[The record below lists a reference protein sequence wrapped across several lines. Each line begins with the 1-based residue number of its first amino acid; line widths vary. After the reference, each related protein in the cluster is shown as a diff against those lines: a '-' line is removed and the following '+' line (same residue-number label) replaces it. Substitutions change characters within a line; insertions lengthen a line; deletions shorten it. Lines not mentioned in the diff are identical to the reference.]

1 MRQPN
6 CRPCP
11 DRDRDH
17 DRAYL
22 PQLRLHGRS
31 LSILCALPQ
40 GPSRSRLQRLPSPGR
55 RGCGMKID
63 PILTS
68 VYART
73 FRSITDEMSTSMQ
86 RATQSPI
93 LSEAKDY
100 VTGLYDAEGR
110 MLEQTENLPI
120 LAFSLAP
127 VCKYIRN
134 YFADDIHPGDVI
146 FHNDVFSMGNQNN
159 DVAVYKPVFFEGE
172 LVAWTAVKGHQ
183 ADIGGAVAGGYNPN
197 AVEVWQEALRIPPVK
212 VYEKG
217 RLRKDVW
224 DLIFANIRFDVVQH
238 DMKAEIGA
246 CRVGERRMLALLE
259 KYGRASFAAH
269 KQALFDAT
277 RKMME
282 SEIAAIPNGVYN
294 GEGRVYYDGRH
305 EGSIFTI
312 RVTITVED
320 KRIRFDYSKTDAQT
334 DGFVNGTF
342 TSSASATILTLL
354 QMVNPDIP
362 HNEGMV
368 APIEIIIPQG
378 TILNAAYPKAT
389 TFGNHLCPP
398 NAEAIQRALAPAMPE
413 RVTAGWNNL
422 LCSLTT
428 GLDREKNEHYVDIG
442 FMGLKGGSGAL
453 QGTDG
458 YDHLSMIDASG
469 GVLDQD
475 YEMFEQ
481 QTPHRLIK
489 HELLPDSAGPGQW
502 RGGLG
507 VETIFEIGSDDT
519 QVVVFGDGEFE
530 PAFGLFG
537 GSSGSLNFIRLTYP
551 DGTLITPRNKDLI
564 TCVPRGT
571 VYHQQAGG
579 GGGYGN
585 PTKRDRVKLEQEIRD
600 GLISPHAARTV
611 YGADG

>member
-1 MRQPN
+1 
-6 CRPCP
+6 
-11 DRDRDH
+11 
-17 DRAYL
+17 
-22 PQLRLHGRS
+22 
-31 LSILCALPQ
+31 
-40 GPSRSRLQRLPSPGR
+40 
-55 RGCGMKID
+55 MKID

-134 YFADDIHPGDVI
+134 YFADDIHSGDVI

-212 VYEKG
+212 VYDKG

-259 KYGRASFAAH
+259 KYGRASFEAH

-282 SEIAAIPNGVYN
+282 SEIAAIPNGIYS

-458 YDHLSMIDASG
+458 YDHIGMIDASG

-507 VETIFEIGSDDT
+507 VETIFEIGSEDT
-519 QVVVFGDGEFE
+519 QVVVFGDGDFE

-537 GSSGSLNFIRLTYP
+537 GGSGSLNFIRLTYP
-551 DGTLITPRNKDLI
+551 DGTVITPRNKDLI
-564 TCVPRGT
+564 TGVPRGT

-579 GGGYGN
+579 GGGYGD
-585 PTKRDRVKLEQEIRD
+585 PTERDRVKLAQEIRD
-600 GLISPHAARTV
+600 GLISPDAARKV

>member
-1 MRQPN
+1 
-6 CRPCP
+6 
-11 DRDRDH
+11 
-17 DRAYL
+17 
-22 PQLRLHGRS
+22 
-31 LSILCALPQ
+31 
-40 GPSRSRLQRLPSPGR
+40 
-55 RGCGMKID
+55 MKAD
-63 PILTS
+63 PILLS

-73 FRSITDEMSTSMQ
+73 FKSITDEMSISME
-86 RATQSPI
+86 RTTRSPI
-93 LSEAKDY
+93 LCEAKDY

-127 VCKYIRN
+127 VCKYIRA
-134 YFADDIHPGDVI
+134 YFGDDIHPGDVI
-146 FHNDVFSMGNQNN
+146 FHNDVFSLGNQNN
-159 DVAVYKPVFFEGE
+159 DVAVYKPIFHEGE

-212 VYEKG
+212 VYERGK
-217 RLRKDVW
+217 LRKDVW
-224 DLIFANIRFDVVQH
+224 DLIFANIRFDIVQH

-246 CRVGERRMLALLE
+246 CRVGEARVLELLR
-259 KYGRASFAAH
+259 KYGRRSFDLH
-269 KQALFDAT
+269 KQALFEAT

-282 SEIAAIPNGVYN
+282 AEIATIPNGVYK
-294 GEGRVYYDGRH
+294 GEGSIYYDGRN
-305 EGSIFTI
+305 EGSQYKV

-320 KRIRFDYSKTDAQT
+320 KRIKFDYSDTDPQSN
-334 DGFVNGTF
+334 GFVNGTF

-368 APIEIIIPQG
+368 EPIEIVIPEG
-378 TILNAAYPKAT
+378 TILNAGYPKAT

-398 NAEAIQRALAPAMPE
+398 NADAIQRALAPVLPD

-428 GLDREKNEHYVDIG
+428 GIDPLKNERYVDIG
-442 FMGLKGGSGAL
+442 FMGLKGGSGAM

-458 YDHLSMIDASG
+458 YDHIGMIDASG

-489 HELLPDSAGPGQW
+489 HEYLCDSAGAGQW

-519 QVVVFGDGEFE
+519 QFVTFGDGDFE

-537 GSSGSLNFIRLTYP
+537 GGPGTLNFIRLTYP
-551 DGTLITPRNKDLI
+551 DGNVRTPRNKDLI
-564 TCVPRGT
+564 TGVPKGT
-571 VYHQQAGG
+571 RYHQQAGG
-579 GGGYGN
+579 GGGYGD
-585 PTKRDRVKLEQEIRD
+585 PKQRDRARLKEEIRD
-600 GLISPHAARTV
+600 GVISEDAARRN
-611 YGADG
+611 YGL

>member
-1 MRQPN
+1 M
-6 CRPCP
+6 
-11 DRDRDH
+11 
-17 DRAYL
+17 
-22 PQLRLHGRS
+22 
-31 LSILCALPQ
+31 
-40 GPSRSRLQRLPSPGR
+40 SR
-55 RGCGMKID
+55 ID
-63 PILTS
+63 PILLS

-73 FRSITDEMSTSMQ
+73 FKSITDEMSISMEKTT
-86 RATQSPI
+86 RSPI
-93 LSEAKDY
+93 LCEAKDY

-127 VCKYIRN
+127 VCRHIRE
-134 YFADDIHPGDVI
+134 YFGDDIHPGDVI
-146 FHNDVFSMGNQNN
+146 FHNDVFSLGNQNN
-159 DVAVYKPVFFEGE
+159 DVAVYKPVFHGDR

-183 ADIGGAVAGGYNPN
+183 ADIGGNVRGGYNPN
-197 AVEVWQEALRIPPVK
+197 AVEVWQEALRIPAVK
-212 VYEKG
+212 VYERG

-224 DLIFANIRFDVVQH
+224 NLIFANIRLDIVQH

-246 CRVGERRMLALLE
+246 CTVGERRLLALLD
-259 KYGRASFAAH
+259 KYGLESFEAH

-277 RKMME
+277 RRMME
-282 SEIAAIPNGVYN
+282 AEIAKIPEGRYS

-305 EGSIFTI
+305 PGSRFTI
-312 RVTITVED
+312 RVDIDVRD
-320 KRIRFDYSKTDAQT
+320 RSIRFDYSRTDPQT
-334 DGFVNGTF
+334 NGFVNGTF

-368 APIEIIIPQG
+368 QPIEIVIPEG

-398 NAEAIQRALAPAMPE
+398 NADAIQRALAPVMPD

-428 GLDREKNEHYVDIG
+428 GTDPQKGETYVDIG

-453 QGTDG
+453 RGTDG
-458 YDHLSMIDASG
+458 YDHIGMIDASG

-481 QTPHRLIK
+481 QTPHRLIR
-489 HELLPDSAGPGQW
+489 HELLADSAGPGQW

-507 VETIFEIGSDDT
+507 VETLFEIGSEDT
-519 QVVVFGDGEFE
+519 QLVTFGDGDFE

-537 GSSGSLNFIRLTYP
+537 GGEGTLNFIRLRYP
-551 DGTLITPRNKDLI
+551 DGTEVVPKNKDLI
-564 TCVPRGT
+564 TGVPKGT
-571 VYHQQAGG
+571 LYHQVAGG
-579 GGGYGN
+579 GGGYGD
-585 PTKRDRVKLEQEIRD
+585 PKLRDRAVLAEEVRN
-600 GLISPHAARTV
+600 GVISPEAARAR
-611 YGADG
+611 YGFDPADGR

>member
-1 MRQPN
+1 
-6 CRPCP
+6 
-11 DRDRDH
+11 
-17 DRAYL
+17 
-22 PQLRLHGRS
+22 
-31 LSILCALPQ
+31 
-40 GPSRSRLQRLPSPGR
+40 
-55 RGCGMKID
+55 MKID

-134 YFADDIHPGDVI
+134 YFADDIYPGDVI

-282 SEIAAIPNGVYN
+282 SEIGAIPNGMYS

-428 GLDREKNEHYVDIG
+428 GLDREKNERYVDIG

-458 YDHLSMIDASG
+458 YDHIGMIDASG

-507 VETIFEIGSDDT
+507 VETIFEIGSEDT
-519 QVVVFGDGEFE
+519 QVVVFGDGDFE

-537 GSSGSLNFIRLTYP
+537 GGSGSLNFIRLTYP
-551 DGTLITPRNKDLI
+551 DGTVITPRNKDLI
-564 TCVPRGT
+564 TGVPRGT

-579 GGGYGN
+579 GGGYGD
-585 PTKRDRVKLEQEIRD
+585 PTKRDPVKLAQEIRD
-600 GLISPHAARTV
+600 GLISPDAARKV

>member
-1 MRQPN
+1 M
-6 CRPCP
+6 
-11 DRDRDH
+11 
-17 DRAYL
+17 
-22 PQLRLHGRS
+22 S
-31 LSILCALPQ
+31 
-40 GPSRSRLQRLPSPGR
+40 
-55 RGCGMKID
+55 ID
-63 PILTS
+63 PILLS

-73 FRSITDEMSTSMQ
+73 FRSITDEMSLSME
-86 RATQSPI
+86 RATRSPI
-93 LSEAKDY
+93 LCEAKDY

-134 YFADDIHPGDVI
+134 YFGDDIHPGDVI

-159 DVAVYKPVFFEGE
+159 DVAVYKPIFFHDE

-212 VYEKG
+212 VYDRGK
-217 RLRKDVW
+217 LRKDVW
-224 DLIFANIRFDVVQH
+224 DLIFANIRFDIVQH

-246 CRVGERRMLALLE
+246 CRVGERRMLALLQ
-259 KYGRASFAAH
+259 KYGRTSFEAH
-269 KQALFDAT
+269 KEALFEAT

-282 SEIAAIPNGVYN
+282 SEIATIPSGVYK
-294 GEGRVYYDGRH
+294 GDARVYYDGRH

-312 RVTITVED
+312 RVTITVKD
-320 KRIRFDYSKTDAQT
+320 KHITFDYSQT
-334 DGFVNGTF
+334 DPQTNGFVNGTF
-342 TSSASATILTLL
+342 TSSASATVLTLL

-362 HNEGMV
+362 HNEGMI
-368 APIEIIIPQG
+368 APIDIVIPQG

-398 NAEAIQRALAPAMPE
+398 NAEAIQRALAPVMPD

-428 GLDREKNEHYVDIG
+428 GLDAQKDERYVDIG

-453 QGTDG
+453 RGTDG
-458 YDHLSMIDASG
+458 YDHIGMIDASG

-481 QTPHRLIK
+481 HTPHRLIR
-489 HELLPDSAGPGQW
+489 HELLIDSAGAGQW

-519 QVVVFGDGEFE
+519 QVVTFGDGNIE

-537 GSSGSLNFIRLTYP
+537 GGSGSLNFIRLTYP
-551 DGTLITPRNKDLI
+551 DGNVITPKNKDLI
-564 TCVPRGT
+564 AGVPRGT

-579 GGGYGN
+579 GGGYGD
-585 PTKRDRVKLEQEIRD
+585 PKKRDRARLKEEVRD
-600 GLISPHAARTV
+600 GCISRKAAREL
-611 YGADG
+611 YGLDL

>member
-1 MRQPN
+1 
-6 CRPCP
+6 
-11 DRDRDH
+11 
-17 DRAYL
+17 
-22 PQLRLHGRS
+22 
-31 LSILCALPQ
+31 
-40 GPSRSRLQRLPSPGR
+40 
-55 RGCGMKID
+55 MKID

-259 KYGRASFAAH
+259 KYGRASFEAH

-282 SEIAAIPNGVYN
+282 GEIAAIPNGIYS

-428 GLDREKNEHYVDIG
+428 GLDREKNERYVDIG

-458 YDHLSMIDASG
+458 YDHIGMIDASG

-507 VETIFEIGSDDT
+507 VETIFEIGSEDT
-519 QVVVFGDGEFE
+519 QVVVFGDGDFE

-537 GSSGSLNFIRLTYP
+537 GGSGSLNFIRLTYP

-564 TCVPRGT
+564 TGVPRGT

-585 PTKRDRVKLEQEIRD
+585 PTERDRVKLEQEIRD

>member
-1 MRQPN
+1 
-6 CRPCP
+6 
-11 DRDRDH
+11 
-17 DRAYL
+17 
-22 PQLRLHGRS
+22 
-31 LSILCALPQ
+31 
-40 GPSRSRLQRLPSPGR
+40 
-55 RGCGMKID
+55 MKID

-73 FRSITDEMSTSMQ
+73 FRSITDEVSTSMQ

-134 YFADDIHPGDVI
+134 YFADDIHSGDVI

-259 KYGRASFAAH
+259 KYGRASFEAH

-282 SEIAAIPNGVYN
+282 GEIAAIPNGIYS

-458 YDHLSMIDASG
+458 YDHIGMIDASG

-507 VETIFEIGSDDT
+507 VETIFEIGSEDT
-519 QVVVFGDGEFE
+519 QVVVFGDGDFE

-537 GSSGSLNFIRLTYP
+537 GGSGSLNFIRLTYP
-551 DGTLITPRNKDLI
+551 DGTVITPRNKDLI
-564 TCVPRGT
+564 TGVPRGT

-579 GGGYGN
+579 GGGYGD
-585 PTKRDRVKLEQEIRD
+585 PTERDRVKLAQEIRD
-600 GLISPHAARTV
+600 GLISPDAARKV

>member
-1 MRQPN
+1 
-6 CRPCP
+6 
-11 DRDRDH
+11 
-17 DRAYL
+17 
-22 PQLRLHGRS
+22 
-31 LSILCALPQ
+31 
-40 GPSRSRLQRLPSPGR
+40 
-55 RGCGMKID
+55 MKID
-63 PILTS
+63 PILLS

-73 FRSITDEMSTSMQ
+73 FRSITDEMSISMQ
-86 RATQSPI
+86 KTTSSPI
-93 LSEAKDY
+93 LCEAKDF

-134 YFADDIHPGDVI
+134 YYGDDIHPGDVI
-146 FHNDVFSMGNQNN
+146 FHNDVFSLGNQNN
-159 DVAVYKPVFFEGE
+159 DVAVYQPVFFEDE

-197 AVEVWQEALRIPPVK
+197 AVEVWQEALRIPPIK

-217 RLRKDVW
+217 KLRKDVW

-246 CRVGERRMLALLE
+246 CHVGERRVVELLK
-259 KYGRASFAAH
+259 KYGRKNFEAH
-269 KQALFDAT
+269 KSALFKAT

-282 SEIAAIPNGVYN
+282 AEISTIPNGTYS
-294 GEGRVYYDGRH
+294 GEGSIYYDGRH
-305 EGSIFTI
+305 EGSKFKV

-320 KRIRFDYSKTDAQT
+320 KHIKFDYSKTDPQT
-334 DGFVNGTF
+334 NGFVNGTF

-354 QMVNPDIP
+354 QMINPDIP

-368 APIEIIIPQG
+368 EPIEIVIPQG
-378 TILNAAYPKAT
+378 TILNASYPKAT

-398 NAEAIQRALAPAMPE
+398 NADAIQRALAPVMPE

-428 GLDREKNEHYVDIG
+428 GIDPQKNDKYVDIG
-442 FMGLKGGSGAL
+442 FMGLKGGSGAML
-453 QGTDG
+453 GTDG
-458 YDHLSMIDASG
+458 YDHIGMIDASG

-481 QTPHRLIK
+481 HTPHRLVK
-489 HELLPDSAGPGQW
+489 HEYLSDSAGPGEW

-507 VETIFEIGSDDT
+507 VETIFEIGSDNT
-519 QVVVFGDGEFE
+519 QLVTFGDGDFE

-537 GSSGSLNFIRLTYP
+537 GGPGTLNFIRLTYP
-551 DGTLITPRNKDLI
+551 DGKVVVPRNKDLI
-564 TCVPRGT
+564 TNVPKGT
-571 VYHQQAGG
+571 TYHQQAGG
-579 GGGYGN
+579 GGGYGD
-585 PTKRDRVKLEQEIRD
+585 PHKRDRAKLREEVRD
-600 GLISPHAARTV
+600 GVVTLTAAQKH
-611 YGADG
+611 YGL